1 MGVYGGYCGNMDI
14 PEEKREVFEHQ
25 FKKFLNRGGMMEI
38 ENAELFGKRIA
49 LLCPV
54 DENKKGSLH
63 FFYNYFEDT
72 CWESAVYNADSC
84 YLGTGKIGS
93 YEFNKVITAAYM
105 LYDLYDPEAGYLFND
120 DHVRIPQY
128 YAGWINYLLNEDFS
142 IKKYRELWK
151 MEEAYQNSRRYASDF
166 TLKDLGELV
175 PAEYELASGGT
186 DYMDLYCIAAGLKKV
201 FSSLTGEEIEEC
213 HYLSDIRQCWD
224 ASRIIFN
231 EQDGEQFLLDL
242 MKMGREEREQ
252 LAGED
257 GKSSAG
263 RRNLAKLSL
272 YMPARVLAYVYAD
285 IKGEQG
291 EEEKEEKYWHS
302 NSHFWEFWMKNK
314 DGMYHD
320 EIPKQYAGEK
330 IRKFREN
337 VWGEPCPKVRTTEF
351 LRTTPYVSRCES
363 ERTKSLP
370 NYMVSDDDRLFWW
383 DGSDDVRVSGDTDQW
398 LKDLAERHRKLVEE
412 AGGYE
417 EGSFIKNFITLLAGA
432 NAYYRNI
439 MAFHGMFYEFIEN
452 GNKKE
457 YQAAVR
463 LFEKLVEENR
473 ETGKVI
479 EEAGQSWELA
489 SRKLTF
495 NEARLKL
502 KRYLSV
508 MANRKL
514 REKYF
519 GF

>member
-1 MGVYGGYCGNMDI
+1 MGVYGGYYGNMDI
-14 PEEKREVFEHQ
+14 PEGKKEVFEHQ
-25 FKKFLNRGGMMEI
+25 LKKILNRGGMMEI

-49 LLCPV
+49 LLCPI
-54 DENKKGSLH
+54 DENKKGPLH

-72 CWESAVYNADSC
+72 CWESAAYNADSC
-84 YLGTGKIGS
+84 YLRTGKIGS

-105 LYDLYDPEAGYLFND
+105 LYDLYDPNVGYLFND

-128 YAGWINYLLNEDFS
+128 YVGWINYLLNEDFS

-151 MEEAYQNSRRYASDF
+151 MEEAYQNSRRYACDF

-175 PAEYELASGGT
+175 PAEYELAAGGT

-224 ASRIIFN
+224 VSRIIFN
-231 EQDGEQFLLDL
+231 EPDGEQFLLDL
-242 MKMGREEREQ
+242 MKMKREEREQ
-252 LAGED
+252 LAGGNGNTD
-257 GKSSAG
+257 AG
-263 RRNLAKLSL
+263 RRDLAKLSL
-272 YMPARVLAYVYAD
+272 YMPARVLAYTYAD
-285 IKGEQG
+285 VKGEREKNG
-291 EEEKEEKYWHS
+291 EEEKYWHS
-302 NSHFWEFWMKNK
+302 NSDFWDFWMKNK
-314 DGMYHD
+314 DEMYHD
-320 EIPKQYAGEK
+320 EIPKQYASEG
-330 IRKFREN
+330 IQKFRRNEWEN
-337 VWGEPCPKVRTTEF
+337 PCEKVRTTEF
-351 LRTTPYVSRCES
+351 LRTKSYVSRGES

-370 NYMVSDDDRLFWW
+370 DYMISDADRLFWW
-383 DGSDDVRVSGDTDQW
+383 DGSNDVVISADTDQW
-398 LKDLAERHRKLVEE
+398 LKDLAERHRKLMEE
-412 AGGYE
+412 AGEYE
-417 EGSFIKNFITLLAGA
+417 EGSFIRDFITLLADA
-432 NAYYRNI
+432 NSYYRNI

-452 GNKKE
+452 GGKKE
-457 YQAAVR
+457 YQTAVR
-463 LFEKLVEENR
+463 LFAKLVDGNR

-514 REKYF
+514 RKNYF